1 MDRLLLDQLAG
12 EALRELLH
20 AVQGTLFCRSTAER
34 LRRSVEPLLPLVQ
47 GLGPHA
53 SQRSAGEL
61 GELAARVR
69 EALDLARRA
78 AASPRWNVYRAA
90 QLSRRMEAADRGIAR
105 WLERHAPAHVIGG
118 VRRLRDEADARI
130 GRLERRV
137 EEIAAAAQPPPPP
150 ALSVPVAPP
159 HKGVPMP
166 MEAPLAK
173 DAFTTVPM
181 VVPPHEGMAM
191 SVPMP
196 VYVDRSSQ
204 RYLRT

>member
-1 MDRLLLDQLAG
+1 M
-12 EALRELLH
+12 
-20 AVQGTLFCRSTAER
+20 
-34 LRRSVEPLLPLVQ
+34 
-47 GLGPHA
+47 
-53 SQRSAGEL
+53 
-61 GELAARVR
+61 
-69 EALDLARRA
+69 
-78 AASPRWNVYRAA
+78 
-90 QLSRRMEAADRGIAR
+90 
-105 WLERHAPAHVIGG
+105 
-118 VRRLRDEADARI
+118 RRLRDEADVRI

-173 DAFTTVPM
+173 DAFAAVPM
-181 VVPPHEGMAM
+181 VVPPHKGMAM